1 MTRKKVLRNIRWL
14 TTEEINEISQCLKE
28 NGATPLTEDERIL
41 LFDKVLARER
51 YIDWVV
57 EQITHAQ

>member
-57 EQITHAQ
+57 DQITDAQ

>member
-1 MTRKKVLRNIRWL
+1 MTRRKVLRNIRWL
-14 TTEEINEISQCLKE
+14 TTEEIEEINESLKE
-28 NGATPLTEDERIL
+28 NGATGFTEDERIL

>member
-57 EQITHAQ
+57 AQITDAQ